1 MGEPTPHG
9 QQVSQGS
16 YSESNEPL
24 RSSKLD
30 QREEKTVQSL
40 RQSSNMPRSRQ
51 HHYRTNNAQ
60 MRGTNISHLIMS
72 RENESYNAATIEDNY
87 STGMVQPLAKVEYG
101 EQKPRMPV
109 KFGDST
115 RSIENFSQPRIK
127 SPSETMPI
135 S

>member
-1 MGEPTPHG
+1 M
-9 QQVSQGS
+9 
-16 YSESNEPL
+16 
-24 RSSKLD
+24 D
-30 QREEKTVQSL
+30 QREEKVVQSL

-51 HHYRTNNAQ
+51 HHYRTNNAEL
-60 MRGTNISHLIMS
+60 RGTNISHLIMS

-87 STGMVQPLAKVEYG
+87 STGMPTLMQASAKVELA
-101 EQKPRMPV
+101 ERKPRMPV